1 MTNLNYSII
10 NPIPK
15 EMIHNGRKYKLN
27 LCFNRVIA
35 FYELFKDDSLLSYSD
50 MIDIS
55 YKWLVKSPKR
65 VQIKEKAEV
74 IERINKEYLV
84 DVRNN
89 ENKKKSRT
97 AVNFITDSKYIYAAF
112 RQHYGINLLEQQ
124 DKLTWWEFNA
134 MFDSLPGES
143 KIKEIMYIRTRRVP
157 DFNGNNLDEITR
169 IKEQQEY
176 YFLPENWEEIEEEAN
191 DNFERLFETI
201 ERKLENGEQ
210 EVKM

>member
-1 MTNLNYSII
+1 MTHFNYSII
-10 NPIPK
+10 TPLPK
-15 EMIHNGRKYKLN
+15 EMILNGRKYRLN
-27 LCFNRVIA
+27 LSFNRVIA
-35 FYELFKDDSLLSYSD
+35 FYELFKDDNLFSYSD
-50 MIDIS
+50 KIDVA

-65 VQIKEKAEV
+65 ISIKEKYAV
-74 IERINKEYLV
+74 IEKINKEYLI
-84 DVRNN
+84 DPRNA

-112 RQHYGINLLEQQ
+112 RQHYGINLLEYQN
-124 DKLTWWEFNA
+124 KLSWWEFIA
-134 MFDSLPGES
+134 MFDSLPGDS
-143 KIKEIMYIRTRRVP
+143 KIKEIMYIRTRDVP
-157 DFNGNNLDEITR
+157 DFNGNNLDEIAR

-201 ERKLENGEQ
+201 ERRYESSKQ

>member
-1 MTNLNYSII
+1 MKHFNYSII
-10 NPIPK
+10 NPIPT
-15 EMIHNGRKYKLN
+15 EMRLNGRKYRLN
-27 LCFNRVIA
+27 LSFNRVIA
-35 FYELFKDDSLLSYSD
+35 FYELFKDDNLFSYSD
-50 MIDIS
+50 MIDIA
-55 YKWLVKSPKR
+55 YEWLVKSPKHIS
-65 VQIKEKAEV
+65 IKEKYAV
-74 IERINKEYLV
+74 IEKINKEYLI
-84 DVRNN
+84 DTRNA

-112 RQHYGINLLEQQ
+112 RQHYGINLLEYQN
-124 DKLTWWEFNA
+124 KLTWWEFIA
-134 MFDSLPGES
+134 MFDSLPGDS
-143 KIKEIMYIRTRRVP
+143 KIKEIMYIRTRKVP

-201 ERKLENGEQ
+201 ERRYESSKQ